1 MENLGKVHIVLP
13 VKAREYVKDPG
24 YLERLR
30 KRQVSLETSVK
41 EIESSIERV
50 EECKLRVSERA
61 EALIKDI
68 SLYRYHTLQELDS
81 YKELLEKAIRDVKS
95 EVGTHIYEENYV
107 PLSGLVTAVWT
118 SSPAQLSLFKFSNKG
133 QYQVKILKMLDTDMN
148 LVLESKEAKP
158 PCPEP
163 MPKPEPPVETPV
175 KKLSRSEKRKKKPEA
190 STPTTITP
198 AQSGTISPL
207 SPFDPSSTLIHAN
220 AGYAYAYNCIS
231 HLDVKTVPLP
241 TQTSTLSTMLFL
253 PNWNILILGKETPP
267 LSAVAIEVNLL
278 TGEQVI
284 HPDMFEK
291 RYGHGVLCD
300 GHSVFV
306 FGGSGTEG
314 RLSAC
319 EAFGLQ
325 SKSWRRL
332 ASMITQRDFFNPC
345 LYAGFGYI
353 LGGRKTS
360 LCEKYS
366 LALDIFCPLQVKTPI
381 SGQCSAVLVS
391 DSIILVQRK
400 IVAKWRIE
408 EAALESVAQGYTD
421 NCWGTMSPI
430 AIADIMYIAMPPP
443 PQGKVILVKL
453 PS

>member
-68 SLYRYHTLQELDS
+68 SLYRYHTMQELDS

-118 SSPAQLSLFKFSNKG
+118 SSPEQLSLFKFSNIG
-133 QYQVKILKMLDTDMN
+133 QYQVKMVKTLDTDMN
-148 LVLESKEAKP
+148 LVLGSKETKP

-163 MPKPEPPVETPV
+163 KPPVETPV
-175 KKLSRSEKRKKKPEA
+175 KKLSKAEKRKKKLEP
-190 STPTTITP
+190 STPTPLTP
-198 AQSGTISPL
+198 AQSGTISP
-207 SPFDPSSTLIHAN
+207 FDPSSTLVHAN
-220 AGYAYAYNCIS
+220 AGYAYTYNCTS
-231 HLDVKTVPLP
+231 HLDVQTVPLP
-241 TQTSTLSTMLFL
+241 TQTSVLSSMLFL
-253 PNWNILILGKETPP
+253 PNGNILILGKETPI
-267 LSAVAIEVNLL
+267 SAVAIEVNLL

-284 HPDMFEK
+284 HPDMLEK

-325 SKSWRRL
+325 SKFWRRL
-332 ASMITQRDFFNPC
+332 ASMITPRDFFNPC

-391 DSIILVQRK
+391 DSIIILVQRK
-400 IVAKWRIE
+400 IVARWRIE

-421 NCWGTMSPI
+421 NCWGTMNPI
-430 AIADIMYIAMPPP
+430 AIADMMYIAMP
-443 PQGKVILVKL
+443 PQGKVILVTL